1 MISKK
6 YLLNICLASMVAAAS
21 ALAMSLPAQAEQ
33 TRHTMDKPV
42 QVTMDY
48 LLDVPADYDA
58 AAAEAYPL
66 VVYLHGGGAENL
78 DSVANNSFPKLV
90 GEGEH
95 PFIMVA
101 PRNPREEEF
110 FPQEHVAA
118 VVEEIASTY
127 HVDRDRIY
135 LVGNSRGA
143 FSAYQMIQ
151 NYPDVYAAV
160 VAVSGGGIPHY
171 LDRVRTWTPF
181 WIFHGTNDDTVRFIE
196 SAQMVQKLK
205 ELGGD
210 REIRFSAY
218 DGATHGEAD
227 DLAWAEPDFFEWLLK
242 QTRVAPENFTPA
254 AKSTDFVVEP
264 VPVLK

>member
-6 YLLNICLASMVAAAS
+6 SLVSIGLGSVMAAAS
-21 ALAMSLPAQAEQ
+21 ALAMSPSAYAEQ
-33 TRHTMDKPV
+33 TQHTMSKPV
-42 QVTMDY
+42 QVEMDY
-48 LLDVPADYDA
+48 LLDLPANYDET
-58 AAAEAYPL
+58 AAEAYPL
-66 VVYLHGGGAENL
+66 IVYLHGGGAADLEQVAENSL
-78 DSVANNSFPKLV
+78 PALVAA
-90 GEGEH
+90 GDY
-95 PFIMVA
+95 PFIMVS

-110 FPQEHVAA
+110 FPQESVAA

-143 FSAYQMIQ
+143 FSAFQIIQ

-171 LDRVRTWTPF
+171 LDRVRAWTPF

-210 REIRFSAY
+210 RELRFSAY
-218 DGATHGEAD
+218 EGATHEETD

-242 QTRVAPENFTPA
+242 QTRVAPENYTPT
-254 AKSTDFVVEP
+254 AKSTDFVGEP